1 MFHYQ
6 AAITDLLSKV
16 DASSFEAKFGS
27 PMAMA
32 DSLIEAKTVTVAKLM
47 EIAPV
52 GTMDPTPFLYDTS
65 FYSIAAAIST
75 WVGTQGSCYIR
86 DLGSGK
92 VIWSPYVFLV

>member
-1 MFHYQ
+1 MLASQ

-16 DASSFEAKFGS
+16 DASCFETKFGS
-27 PMAMA
+27 PMSMA

-65 FYSIAAAIST
+65 FYSIAAAISK
-75 WVGTQGSCYIR
+75 
-86 DLGSGK
+86 L
-92 VIWSPYVFLV
+92 F